1 MDSSTISVT
10 DSDIGKSA
18 ILKVLSAARLR
29 REGKF
34 LDPTKCSH
42 CQATD
47 DRDCL
52 VILTETEE
60 RWSICKGCADKLN
73 TELGRS
79 R

>member
-1 MDSSTISVT
+1 MGSYTISVT

-18 ILKVLSAARLR
+18 ILKGLSAAWLMRKG
-29 REGKF
+29 EF
-34 LDPTKCSH
+34 LDPTKCRH

-47 DRDCL
+47 GDCL

-73 TELGRS
+73 TELGRP
-79 R
+79 